1 MACPAQD
8 ITDTELSILKVLWGE
23 GSATIR
29 QITDVLYPEGSQS
42 HYATVQKLL
51 DRLEAE
57 GFVSR
62 RRAGKAHLFE
72 AAIHRDELIG
82 RRLKTIAE
90 KLCDGSLS
98 PLLTH
103 LILAEKLTARERSE
117 LRTLLD
123 GKGQKPQARQ

>member
-1 MACPAQD
+1 MSCPAQE
-8 ITDTELSILKVLWGE
+8 ITDTELSILKVLWKDGPV
-23 GSATIR
+23 TIR

-51 DRLEAE
+51 ERLEAE

-62 RRAGKAHLFE
+62 KRAGKAHLFK

-103 LILAEKLTARERSE
+103 LILAEKLTARERSD
-117 LRTLLD
+117 LRALLD
-123 GKGQKPQARQ
+123 KNGQKRKAPE

>member
-1 MACPAQD
+1 MSCPAQE
-8 ITDTELSILKVLWGE
+8 ITDTELSILKVLWKDGPV
-23 GSATIR
+23 TIR

-51 DRLEAE
+51 ERLEAE

-62 RRAGKAHLFE
+62 KRAGKAHLFK
-72 AAIHRDELIG
+72 AGIHRDELIG

-103 LILAEKLTARERSE
+103 LILAEKLTARERSD
-117 LRTLLD
+117 LRALLD
-123 GKGQKPQARQ
+123 KNGQKRKAPE